1 MPAGDE
7 RRLNAGL
14 LPRSG
19 WTCEDFRMIQ
29 LQPSPEPASSVL
41 RRPPAIFAV
50 ALLLGAFA
58 VAGQPGAQHGAPHE
72 PQAVA
77 NALQRH
83 GLRDPVRL
91 QRRGGVWIAEVA
103 AVDGSRYRAVVDART
118 GELTGLRPLPP
129 ASVDA
134 RHGVASAASGE

>member
-1 MPAGDE
+1 
-7 RRLNAGL
+7 
-14 LPRSG
+14 
-19 WTCEDFRMIQ
+19 MIQ
-29 LQPSPEPASSVL
+29 EQPSREPDFSVL
-41 RRPPAIFAV
+41 RRPPAVFAV
-50 ALLLGAFA
+50 ALLLAAFA
-58 VAGQPGAQHGAPHE
+58 VVGQPGAQHGAPRE

-77 NALQRH
+77 DALQRH

-103 AVDGSRYRAVVDART
+103 TVDGSRYRAVVDAQT

-129 ASVDA
+129 APAAA